1 MDQLEMFKNVRR
13 NDSDTS
19 FAAAAS
25 METAAKRYKAIVYR
39 TLLHFGPMTS
49 EEIASRCELDHPQV
63 WRRVSD
69 LRRDKMI
76 HDTMYGE
83 RRKNSSGRRAAVWA
97 VNRASQDDCDSR
109 GVLDD

>member
-1 MDQLEMFKNVRR
+1 MNQLEMFKNVRR

-49 EEIASRCELDHPQV
+49 EEIASRCELDPPQV
-63 WRRVSD
+63 WRGISD
-69 LRRDKMI
+69 LRGDKMI
-76 HDTMYGE
+76 PDTGE
-83 RRKNSSGRRAAVWA
+83 RKKNSSGRRAAVWA
-97 VNRASQDDCDSR
+97 VTKETSYD
-109 GVLDD
+109 